1 MSYLG
6 VRSSAFHRDCATDYF
21 EGDGTE
27 GSNLKADDQSA
38 HADDLS
44 LALHTHLDNRFL
56 PIAQL
61 ISQKL
66 KITVAHE
73 FNFWHPLFK
82 FRSLFS

>member
-21 EGDGTE
+21 EEDGTE
-27 GSNLKADDQSA
+27 GLNLKADDQSA

-61 ISQKL
+61 ILQKL

-73 FNFWHPLFK
+73 FNFCHPLFK
-82 FRSLFS
+82 FQSFFP